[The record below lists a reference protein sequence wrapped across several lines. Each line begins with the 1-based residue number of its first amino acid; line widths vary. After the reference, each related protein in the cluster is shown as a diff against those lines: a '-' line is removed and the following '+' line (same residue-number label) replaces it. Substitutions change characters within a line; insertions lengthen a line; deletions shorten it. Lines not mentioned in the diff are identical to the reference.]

1 MCVCVTGY
9 CKEWWCVFV
18 CSQLAKTAA
27 IVYMSSQCNVCI
39 QLGERERETILHVQE
54 RMKEGERVKMK
65 HIHVPYLILG
75 SESVRLSS

>member
-1 MCVCVTGY
+1 MPSVR
-9 CKEWWCVFV
+9 KERE
-18 CSQLAKTAA
+18 KET
-27 IVYMSSQCNVCI
+27 
-39 QLGERERETILHVQE
+39 ERERETILPVQE